1 MFAIPAVH
9 CLVTFSPKAPGQM
22 AVSRLIG
29 RSLAVELES
38 VSKTRIQGASQPGL
52 IPFLGSY
59 YNLYRALAITQDWQ
73 GIEKLQSRYLTQ
85 DYVGETGD
93 LQVMSRFSAI
103 NSTTDALKH
112 TNEVTK
118 FEPHVDEIKINH
130 SIAVVTVS
138 WRIAGAIAVDSSSY
152 ANFKFGAISLLPL
165 PPWVGFE
172 ARITVNNT
180 WVNTDSRWR
189 LKETRTQK
197 IWVGALGQTASTK
210 YPGPSKTPHD

>member
-1 MFAIPAVH
+1 
-9 CLVTFSPKAPGQM
+9 M

-29 RSLAVELES
+29 RSLSSELES
-38 VSKTRIQGASQPGL
+38 VRDTRVQGGANLPGL

-103 NSTTDALKH
+103 HSTTDALKH
-112 TNEVTK
+112 TSEITK
-118 FEPHVDEIKINH
+118 FEPHIDEIKISH

-138 WRIAGAIAVDSSSY
+138 WRIAGAIAVDSSSP
-152 ANFKFGAISLLPL
+152 ANFQFGVI
-165 PPWVGFE
+165 E
-172 ARITVNNT
+172 
-180 WVNTDSRWR
+180 
-189 LKETRTQK
+189 
-197 IWVGALGQTASTK
+197 
-210 YPGPSKTPHD
+210 